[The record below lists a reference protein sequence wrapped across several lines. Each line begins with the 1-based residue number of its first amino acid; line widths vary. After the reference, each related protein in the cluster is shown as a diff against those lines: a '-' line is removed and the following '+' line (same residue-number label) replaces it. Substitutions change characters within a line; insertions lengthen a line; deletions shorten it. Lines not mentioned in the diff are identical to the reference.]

1 MPDEKAVPKSLIEQI
16 NDELVKRLEGKEGF
30 DADLIERIKELS
42 SSGELNSHSK
52 LQGILKS

>member
-42 SSGELNSHSK
+42 RSDELNSHAK
-52 LQGILKS
+52 MQAVLKS